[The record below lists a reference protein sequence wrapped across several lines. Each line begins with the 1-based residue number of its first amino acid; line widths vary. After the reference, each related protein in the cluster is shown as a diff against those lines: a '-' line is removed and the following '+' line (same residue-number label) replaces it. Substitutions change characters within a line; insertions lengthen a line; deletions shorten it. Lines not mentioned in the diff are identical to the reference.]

1 MTLFEL
7 ANEHLSI
14 EGLQSILDEKEEE
27 VLARLLSNI
36 ELMNLAHEEF

>member
-14 EGLQSILDEKEEE
+14 EGLQSILDEK
-27 VLARLLSNI
+27 RKKS
-36 ELMNLAHEEF
+36 